1 MKLLFISLLLVA
13 CVSSSNQQILI
24 MNYNDFG
31 PQVIASDIIGMEWWQ
46 WEVHGDSR
54 PTSYPIKVV
63 VYHNISLAAVK
74 NQYPINQRE
83 GKDFRYLEYTKAI
96 AYLDEKIEENVID
109 EVTDR
114 LMETRATLIR
124 ALGRAH

>member
-13 CVSSSNQQILI
+13 CVSSSNQHTLI

-46 WEVHGDSR
+46 WEVHGESR

-63 VYHNISLAAVK
+63 VYRNISLAAVK
-74 NQYPINQRE
+74 KQYPINQQK
-83 GKDFRYLEYTKAI
+83 GKDFRYLEYNKAS
-96 AYLDEKIEENVID
+96 AYLDEKIEENVVD

-114 LMETRATLIR
+114 LRETRATLIR